1 MKLRDMGVT
10 QLAEAFG
17 VRFGVAAR
25 WVAEDEARRVV
36 PMPSTLVKLADYF
49 DLDVVEVFRHAGF
62 LPALDEKPDTPQD
75 RDIRRLKRRLR
86 YMLTETPPTSWPAAA
101 IIAEAVLDHLAVL
114 LSKLD
119 QVEM

>member
-17 VRFGVAAR
+17 VRFGVASR
-25 WVAEDEARRVV
+25 WVADDEARRVV

-49 DLDVVEVFRHAGF
+49 DLDVVEVFRRAGF
-62 LPALDEKPDTPQD
+62 LPTVDEKPDTPQE
-75 RDIRRLKRRLR
+75 RDINRLQRRLR
-86 YMLTETPPTSWPAAA
+86 YMLSETPPASWGAAA
-101 IIAEAVLDHLAVL
+101 IVAEAVLDHLAVL

-119 QVEM
+119 HIDA